1 MAEYQVIF
9 HQRIDNYAVVQTLTQ
24 PDVGIGE
31 SFTLAG
37 LGHGL
42 NGDHVVYS
50 LPEYYFRGVDTE
62 GDLLFD
68 YAIPIPNQVLFY
80 DVGDTLERSAAIP
93 QGTLTYTQTCTWV
106 TGTQIGTWLGL
117 ALVGVDETAF
127 LAQCASAANNLIY
140 RRRQESSYTDSLT
153 TVPSADVELAT
164 IMMGGSIYRQRGAI
178 DQFASFSD
186 MGTAAVSGLSPLI
199 KQLAGIPRPAVA

>member
-1 MAEYQVIF
+1 MAVYSVTF
-9 HQRIDNYAVVQTLTQ
+9 HQRLDNYAVVQTLTEPELGLGQ
-24 PDVGIGE
+24 

-42 NGDHVVYS
+42 NGTQTVYA
-50 LPEYYFRGVDTE
+50 LPSYYFIGVDSQ

-68 YAIPIPNQVLFY
+68 YNWPIPNQVLFY
-80 DVGDTLERSAAIP
+80 DADDDLSRTAAIP
-93 QGTLTYTQTCTWV
+93 PGTLTFTETCTWV
-106 TGTQIGTWLGL
+106 NGSQIATWLGIAL
-117 ALVGVDETAF
+117 AGVDETAF
-127 LAQCASAANNLIY
+127 LAQCATAASNFIF
-140 RRRQESSYTDSLT
+140 RRRQESGYTDSLT
-153 TVPSADVELAT
+153 TVPSGDVELAT

>member
-1 MAEYQVIF
+1 MAVYQVTF
-9 HQRIDNYAVVQTLTQ
+9 HQRLDDYSVVQTLTE
-24 PDVGIGE
+24 PDIAVGQSI
-31 SFTLAG
+31 TLAG

-42 NGDHVVYS
+42 NGAHTVYD
-50 LPEYYFRGVDTE
+50 LPSYLFIGVDTE

-68 YAIPIPNQVLFY
+68 YLQPIQNQVLFY
-80 DVGDTLERSAAIP
+80 NAGDDLERSAAIP
-93 QGTLTYTQTCTWV
+93 PGTLTYTQTCTWI
-106 TGTQIGTWLGL
+106 TGTQIGTWLGIAL
-117 ALVGVDETAF
+117 AGVDETAF
-127 LAQCASAANNLIY
+127 LTQCANSANNFIF
-140 RRRQESSYTDSLT
+140 RRRQESGYTDSLT

-178 DQFASFSD
+178 DQFSSFSD

>member
-1 MAEYQVIF
+1 MAVYSVTF
-9 HQRIDNYAVVQTLTQ
+9 HQRLDNYAVVQTLTEPELGLGQ
-24 PDVGIGE
+24 

-42 NGDHVVYS
+42 NGTHTVYA
-50 LPEYYFRGVDTE
+50 LPSYYFIGVDSQ

-68 YAIPIPNQVLFY
+68 YNLPIPNQVLFY
-80 DVGDTLERSAAIP
+80 DAGDDLSRSAAIP
-93 QGTLTYTQTCTWV
+93 PGTLTFTESCSWV
-106 TGTQIGTWLGL
+106 NGSQIGTWLGIAL
-117 ALVGVDETAF
+117 AGVDETAF
-127 LAQCASAANNLIY
+127 LAQCATAASNFIF
-140 RRRQESSYTDSLT
+140 RRRQESGYTDSLT
-153 TVPSADVELAT
+153 TVPSGDVELAT

-186 MGTAAVSGLSPLI
+186 MGSAAVSGLSPLI

>member
-1 MAEYQVIF
+1 MAVYSVIF
-9 HQRIDNYAVVQTLTQ
+9 HQRLDNYGVVQTLTEPELGLGQ
-24 PDVGIGE
+24 

-42 NGDHVVYS
+42 NGTHTVYA
-50 LPEYYFRGVDTE
+50 LPPYLFTGVTSS
-62 GDLLFD
+62 GDLTFD
-68 YAIPIPNQVLFY
+68 YAIPIENQVLFY
-80 DVGDTLERSAAIP
+80 DADDDLNRSAAIP
-93 QGTLTYTQTCTWV
+93 PGTLTFTETCTWI
-106 TGTQIGTWLGL
+106 TGTQIGTWLGIAL
-117 ALVGVDETAF
+117 AGVDETAF
-127 LAQCASAANNLIY
+127 LTQCANSANNFIF
-140 RRRQESSYTDSLT
+140 RRRQESGYTDQLT
-153 TVPSADVELAT
+153 VVPSADVELAT

>member
-9 HQRIDNYAVVQTLTQ
+9 HQRIDNYAVIQTLTQ

-31 SFTLAG
+31 SFTLAA

-50 LPEYYFRGVDTE
+50 LPEYYFRGVNTE

-68 YAIPIPNQVLFY
+68 YSMPIPNQVLFY
-80 DVGDTLERSAAIP
+80 DAADTLERSAAIP

-106 TGTQIGTWLGL
+106 TGSQIGTWLGL
-117 ALVGVDETAF
+117 ALVGADETLF
-127 LAQCASAANNLIY
+127 LAQCASAGSNLIY
-140 RRRQESSYTDSLT
+140 RRRQESGYTDSLT

-164 IMMGGSIYRQRGAI
+164 IMMGGSLYRQRGAI
-178 DQFASFSD
+178 DNFSSFSD
-186 MGTAAVSGLSPLI
+186 MGTAAVTGLSPLI